1 MRMSGFIFL
10 IDTFVAVV
18 FPPLP
23 LVKSVIS
30 EWDEG
35 GSAFGNNFSSQDFH
49 VIYAEGKYRLEVV
62 VWVA

>member
-30 EWDEG
+30 EWDEE
-35 GSAFGNNFSSQDFH
+35 GSAFGNNFSSQDF
-49 VIYAEGKYRLEVV
+49 ARDLC
-62 VWVA
+62 